1 MLEVGI
7 KNKKDTKDTIVYKE
21 RMRPSEINKLWIS
34 RIFIWIALIITIFPL
49 VAIISASLASGQSFS
64 QGGKILP
71 DSITFQ
77 NYIDVL
83 TKTDFLTWVK
93 NSMFLCFSVAII
105 QLIITAPASYAF
117 SRLKFIGKKNGL
129 MFLLILQMFPAMMA
143 IPAILAIAYRFD
155 LMDNLWSLVLLMCG
169 GSAYSIWLLKGFIDG
184 IPRELDEA
192 AYVDGATTLQ
202 TFVQIILP
210 LSRSMLVVMF
220 VFSFI
225 GTYSEFVLT
234 SALMKDPAT
243 QTVATGLRQ
252 FINNQFSANWTQFA
266 AAATMAS
273 LPIMIVFS
281 VLQKFIAQ
289 GLVAGAVKE

>member
-1 MLEVGI
+1 MLKVN
-7 KNKKDTKDTIVYKE
+7 NKTKPVDLVYKE
-21 RMRPSEINKLWIS
+21 RMRPSEAKKLWLS
-34 RIFIWIALIITIFPL
+34 RIFIWIAVVVTIFPL
-49 VAIISASLASGQSFS
+49 IAIISASLANGQSFS
-64 QGGKILP
+64 QAGKIFP
-71 DSITFQ
+71 STITFQ

-83 TKTDFLTWVK
+83 TKTNFLIWVK
-93 NSMFLCFSVAII
+93 NSMFLCFSVSII
-105 QLIITAPASYAF
+105 QLIFTVPASYAF

-169 GSAYSIWLLKGFIDG
+169 GSAYNIWLLKGFIDG

-192 AYVDGATTLQ
+192 AHVDGATTFQ
-202 TFVQIILP
+202 TFIRIILP

-234 SALMKDPAT
+234 SALMKDPST

-273 LPIMIVFS
+273 IPIIIVFS